1 MKQKTA
7 FLESEGD
14 AYWKRNAAAA
24 ASRQLPEDDSAL
36 MALLEI
42 PRLSADS
49 TVLEIGC
56 GEASRLS
63 WLRENR
69 GMACCGVEPSAWAV
83 SAARE
88 RNIDVRQGTA
98 DRLPFDDGK
107 FDVVIFGWCL
117 YLCDRE
123 DLFRIAYEADRVL
136 KDPGWLLILE
146 YFNPAATK
154 REYHHRP
161 GVFSYKMDYR
171 KLFTWHPG
179 YTEFYQKTVHFV
191 DGDYTDDRDA
201 WAATAVLRKNM
212 ALNQFPV

>member
-7 FLESEGD
+7 WLESEGN
-14 AYWKRNAAAA
+14 AYWERNASAA
-24 ASRQLPEDDSAL
+24 ASRRLPEDDSVL

-42 PRLSADS
+42 PGLSRNSA
-49 TVLEIGC
+49 VLEIGC

-63 WLRENR
+63 WLQENR
-69 GMACCGVEPSAWAV
+69 GMICYGVEPSAWAV
-83 SAARE
+83 GAARD
-88 RNIDVRQGTA
+88 RNVDVRQGTA
-98 DRLPFDDGK
+98 DSLPFDDDM
-107 FDVVIFGWCL
+107 FDIVIFGWCL

-123 DLFRIAYEADRVL
+123 DLFRIACEADRVL
-136 KDPGWLLILE
+136 RNPAWLLILE

-171 KLFTWHPG
+171 KLFTWNPG

-201 WAATAVLRKNM
+201 WAATTVLRKNL
-212 ALNQFPV
+212 AANQFSV